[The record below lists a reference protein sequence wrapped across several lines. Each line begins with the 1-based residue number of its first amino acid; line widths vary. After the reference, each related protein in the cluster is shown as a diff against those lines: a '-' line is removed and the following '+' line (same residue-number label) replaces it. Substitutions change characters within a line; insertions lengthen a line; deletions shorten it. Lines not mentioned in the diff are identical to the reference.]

1 MPHQGA
7 ATSPGAAPLSQLG
20 AGAATGTVVLF
31 TGSFDPA
38 WGRPQPP
45 PKLPRMTCTSE
56 MILERGEF
64 GGELVSLQ
72 WQFKRSAMRVHVDD
86 FIVGVLRPGAA
97 QEESLMRCTTTS
109 VQWRMPLGMV
119 AAGGR
124 YRFTVRAVN
133 RFGSG
138 VSSEPLLFT
147 PRFSQR
153 AAQKAPEPTMTAAAR
168 AAALLRTEV
177 LSAHAAHDRQRL
189 EGALCAAAACDDPEV
204 QRWAHKMREVYEAE
218 AQWQAEWPKR
228 AEEKR
233 KRIAEH
239 EAEELR
245 KRAVEQEAVA
255 ERARAALAERDAQRE
270 RRDREEWERKACSAA
285 ISIGA

>member
-133 RFGSG
+133 LILIRILITG
-138 VSSEPLLFT
+138 L
-147 PRFSQR
+147 
-153 AAQKAPEPTMTAAAR
+153 
-168 AAALLRTEV
+168 
-177 LSAHAAHDRQRL
+177 
-189 EGALCAAAACDDPEV
+189 ACV
-204 QRWAHKMREVYEAE
+204 
-218 AQWQAEWPKR
+218 
-228 AEEKR
+228 
-233 KRIAEH
+233 
-239 EAEELR
+239 
-245 KRAVEQEAVA
+245 
-255 ERARAALAERDAQRE
+255 
-270 RRDREEWERKACSAA
+270 
-285 ISIGA
+285 